1 MNEAEF
7 RRGIVRAVDII
18 EGSPV
23 CFVEDRDSLERE
35 YRAAILKQTPEQTIL
50 PPVGAEVLLGKFKGE
65 RVVVGTLTPPRENPS
80 GKSDIVSG
88 SENGH
93 GGYSFTFGPRDGAS
107 EVEEFKINHTSSGY
121 EITADVDSTIT
132 LKTDGDI
139 KLEAGG
145 DIVIEQDG
153 TAKPVLT
160 EDATFEYKDTGD
172 TSDGSATAETK
183 TTTTVSNGE
192 TTDTKVD

>member
-1 MNEAEF
+1 MNNFEF
-7 RRGIVRAVDII
+7 ERCIVRNVRMV

-23 CFVEDRDSLERE
+23 CQIENRDSLDRTDV
-35 YRAAILKQTPEQTIL
+35 AVVLSQTPEQITI
-50 PPVGAEVLLGKFKGE
+50 PPIGSEVLVAKVKGIK
-65 RVVVGTLTPPRENPS
+65 VIFGVLQPPREEPS
-80 GKSDIVSG
+80 ATPDIVSG
-88 SENGH
+88 VEEQQGSV
-93 GGYSFTFGPRDGAS
+93 SFTFGPRDGAS
-107 EVEEFKINHTSSGY
+107 EVEEFSIHHTSSGY

-139 KLEAGG
+139 RLKAGG

-153 TAKPVLT
+153 TPKPVLT
-160 EDATFEYKDTGD
+160 EDATFEYEDTGD